1 MCIHLIIITTAR
13 LFIPIPEGRRA
24 NAPTLGVKATGSHNR
39 SSRKRYNVMATQNSD
54 SQAEQ
59 VGLGVTAN
67 SSRGSEHCFKLA
79 GCRGVGRRQKK
90 KFNSEANSHCQFWPP
105 WARPSV
111 WLWGAYSG
119 SSVEK
124 KNSWHRRWR

>member
-1 MCIHLIIITTAR
+1 
-13 LFIPIPEGRRA
+13 
-24 NAPTLGVKATGSHNR
+24 
-39 SSRKRYNVMATQNSD
+39 MATQNSD

-59 VGLGVTAN
+59 VGLGSN

-79 GCRGVGRRQKK
+79 AVGRRQKK
-90 KFNSEANSHCQFWPP
+90 NDSEANPIANSGLV

-124 KNSWHRRWR
+124 KKFFAPKMAVAW

>member
-59 VGLGVTAN
+59 AGPGVTAN

-79 GCRGVGRRQKK
+79 GVGRRQKK
-90 KFNSEANSHCQFWPP
+90 IQLGSEPIANSGLL

-124 KNSWHRRWR
+124 KNSSHRRWR